1 MSVFSQLHLVTF
13 AVDALPSAS
22 GDPPLST
29 VHLPFHVLFLSSYYF
44 PTLALIMRSF
54 LTWHAPL
61 PANYLQVQHKAK
73 RRHLHKH
80 KRSAT
85 ISTPC
90 SYSQSFLYIAPW
102 LFFGQQPNVFIHSS
116 SIPLNCPDWLY
127 QVSGSKPM
135 PFRGS
140 TDPCLRL
147 LSLGFRSQLHS
158 TFPYK
163 LALLPLSWIPFTY
176 LEVLIFI

>member
-1 MSVFSQLHLVTF
+1 MSVLSQLHLVTF

-116 SIPLNCPDWLY
+116 SIPLNCPDRFQDLNQCSSEDLPIPACGCY
-127 QVSGSKPM
+127 PSALGLSYIP
-135 PFRGS
+135 
-140 TDPCLRL
+140 
-147 LSLGFRSQLHS
+147 LSLTSWLSYLSLESRSPTS
-158 TFPYK
+158 RF
-163 LALLPLSWIPFTY
+163 
-176 LEVLIFI
+176 